1 MPEEYILL
9 LLSRT
14 KASDFLKG
22 DTRGLPD
29 SENYRKQHLVVNI
42 RDQLKILSWEARVWD
57 WNNWV
62 KETLLSILVEI
73 HNQEGEGRGGL
84 QSCMKEKWYSAPY
97 SP

>member
-29 SENYRKQHLVVNI
+29 SENHRKQHLVVNI
-42 RDQLKILSWEARVWD
+42 RDQLKILS
-57 WNNWV
+57 
-62 KETLLSILVEI
+62 
-73 HNQEGEGRGGL
+73 
-84 QSCMKEKWYSAPY
+84 
-97 SP
+97 

>member
-1 MPEEYILL
+1 LPLLLTTHWQAEFWKRSLAGKKISSLSLHYMPEEYILL

-42 RDQLKILSWEARVWD
+42 RDQLKILS
-57 WNNWV
+57 
-62 KETLLSILVEI
+62 
-73 HNQEGEGRGGL
+73 
-84 QSCMKEKWYSAPY
+84 
-97 SP
+97 